1 MGSAGG
7 LGAALAGDQHCDN
20 LTDGLPHL
28 VGPTEL
34 SEGCS
39 SFTRGS
45 CEIWEMHKFKH
56 APVLGKHFDLD
67 GHLVSPL
74 ASADRSL
81 GRTCPRKCG
90 TQNELSPN
98 AGRWL
103 QLMASG
109 SRQHGLRFSDSDS
122 MDTSQS
128 RPTSQIS
135 STNRSCDH
143 LASPQP
149 QTYPQW
155 HTDFPSASSRGRQ
168 RAIVKLQEE
177 CSMIT
182 YQGVIWTMPPSLE
195 WDTSFSTGTA
205 FSFSQMF
212 IH

>member
-1 MGSAGG
+1 
-7 LGAALAGDQHCDN
+7 
-20 LTDGLPHL
+20 
-28 VGPTEL
+28 
-34 SEGCS
+34 
-39 SFTRGS
+39 
-45 CEIWEMHKFKH
+45 MHKFKH

-98 AGRWL
+98 AGQWL

-109 SRQHGLRFSDSDS
+109 SRQHRLRFSDSDS
-122 MDTSQS
+122 MDTSES

-135 STNRSCDH
+135 STNQSCDH

-155 HTDFPSASSRGRQ
+155 RTDFPSASSRGRQ

-195 WDTSFSTGTA
+195 WDTSFYLCKRPLQARQGRVL
-205 FSFSQMF
+205 SFAMEIVF
-212 IH
+212 MVIYL